1 MQEADIEYF
10 YDSSLRGSKLRARVQ
25 RCDTF
30 DTIDLQVFQ
39 ESGEIGT
46 LSLVEGEAN
55 VLALVHVQGVSHR
68 SGRISIDWVLQQALV
83 KRTSGCMIGLGG
95 AAEEPAPASEVP
107 VAPEEPAAPAAPA
120 APEEPQA
127 ITEVDD
133 ILASTDTVVLR
144 SETDLVAD
152 EVEEQAHEERER
164 RAEALRMFM
173 EANDLDPEAYYF
185 PNTDEESE
193 AEEEEEE
200 EGGAAA

>member
-1 MQEADIEYF
+1 M
-10 YDSSLRGSKLRARVQ
+10 
-25 RCDTF
+25 
-30 DTIDLQVFQ
+30 
-39 ESGEIGT
+39 
-46 LSLVEGEAN
+46 
-55 VLALVHVQGVSHR
+55 
-68 SGRISIDWVLQQALV
+68 
-83 KRTSGCMIGLGG
+83 
-95 AAEEPAPASEVP
+95 
-107 VAPEEPAAPAAPA
+107 
-120 APEEPQA
+120 
-127 ITEVDD
+127 
-133 ILASTDTVVLR
+133 LR